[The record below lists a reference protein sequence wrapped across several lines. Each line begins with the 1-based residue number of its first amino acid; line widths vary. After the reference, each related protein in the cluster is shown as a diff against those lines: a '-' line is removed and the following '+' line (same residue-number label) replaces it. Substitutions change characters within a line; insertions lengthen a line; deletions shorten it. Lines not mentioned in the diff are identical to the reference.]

1 MLRNLLLTL
10 LVFSLSFPAFA
21 QLPVKKSPTDD
32 PEKFNKDTIAFLR
45 ETMVDVNNLRTLENR
60 ISFSAELAGL
70 MWFNDEKE
78 ARQMY
83 NAAIGDFREL
93 LMQYDGQMN
102 MISDVPDSP
111 YDGGMFMDVTDKMQ
125 LTRRFQTAMQVRQ
138 QIALSMAEHDGD
150 LAFAFYDDSLSAVTN
165 PVFRQQMEGR
175 DSYFEGQ
182 LVNMVAEKDPGKA
195 AKYGTKSLSEGV
207 TNQHIELLRKIYEK
221 DPEKGIEFGAA
232 ILSKM
237 RSDKKSKENLYLMNM
252 LLDLGDEILEK
263 TKSGGVKKPVFS
275 QSDMRDLAETFAQEL
290 LSRDPKEGI
299 SVESFATN
307 IDKYSP
313 GRGAQIRARFK
324 ARSSGGPPKS
334 MSYAGN
340 RVSNVRVSSNS
351 NSNAEAYNKELQ
363 EREKNEKLLADD
375 IQKIGTNQLSKEDR
389 EKIVVQAR
397 RIYLQTPGRDK
408 KLLGLSVLAAQ
419 VAKAGDKDLASEI
432 MRDAQNLVSP
442 QPKNYQDFLLTW
454 MLAAGYAEADPEK
467 AFPLL
472 EDTISRANEMISA
485 FIKVGEFID
494 VAGEMVDDGEVQVG
508 AFGGSMI
515 RGMTSE
521 LGMADKTLRTL
532 AHADF
537 AKTRALTN
545 RFDRSE
551 VRILAKMMILR
562 AVLGDKKQDASLEK
576 QVNDA
581 MK

>member
-10 LVFSLSFPAFA
+10 LVFSLSFSAFA
-21 QLPVKKSPTDD
+21 QLPVKKAPTDD
-32 PEKFNKDTIAFLR
+32 PEKSNKDAIAFLR

-102 MISDVPDSP
+102 MISDGPDSP
-111 YDGGMFMDVTDKMQ
+111 YEGGMFMDVTDKMR

-150 LAFAFYDDSLSAVTN
+150 LAFTFYYDSLSAVTN
-165 PVFRQQMEGR
+165 PVFRQRMDGR

-182 LVNMVAEKDPGKA
+182 LTQMVAEKEPAKA
-195 AKYGTKSLSEGV
+195 AKYGTKSLADGV

-232 ILSKM
+232 ILSKL
-237 RSDKKSKENLYLMNM
+237 RSDKKSKENFYLMDT
-252 LLDLGDEILEK
+252 LLDLGDEVLEK
-263 TKSGGVKKPVFS
+263 TKKDSGKKPVFS

-324 ARSSGGPPKS
+324 ARGSGGPPKS

-340 RVSNVRVSSNS
+340 RVSNVRVLSNA
-351 NSNAEAYNKELQ
+351 NSNANFEAERL
-363 EREKNEKLLADD
+363 EREKNEKLLSDD
-375 IQKIGTNQLSKEDR
+375 IQKIGTKQLSKEDR
-389 EKIVVQAR
+389 DKIVVQAR

-408 KLLGLSVLAAQ
+408 KIIGLSVLAAQ

-432 MRDAQNLVSP
+432 MRDAQTLVSP

-532 AHADF
+532 AKADF
-537 AKTRALTN
+537 AKTRGLTN

-562 AVLGDKKQDASLEK
+562 AVLGEKKGDPSLEK